1 MRHFRHRLRVRLKP
15 RFREPTSGFTHL
27 AGAMLSLVALLW
39 LVRLTHTD
47 PPKLVTI
54 LVFGA
59 TTILLYSASAAYHL
73 VDGSP
78 KTLNRLVRF
87 DRVGIY
93 LLIAGTYTPVCY
105 VFMAGVW
112 RWLML
117 GAVWITAIAGSLYVV
132 FCFQRGVS
140 RKLPLTLTYVAMGLL
155 GVIGLPQ
162 AVMPAGAVGLI
173 ALGGLVYLVGTV
185 VYSLDRPNLHRHF
198 RAHDL
203 WHVFVLAGSVFF
215 FTVVFVYIAPA

>member
-1 MRHFRHRLRVRLKP
+1 MMRRFRFRLQS

-27 AGAMLSLVALLW
+27 AGAVLSLIALIW
-39 LVRLTHTD
+39 LVRLTHGD
-47 PPKLVTI
+47 LPKLITVI
-54 LVFGA
+54 IFGT

-73 VDGSP
+73 IDGSP

-93 LLIAGTYTPVCY
+93 LLIAGTYTPMCY
-105 VFMAGVW
+105 MFMEGSW

-117 GAVWITAIAGSLYVV
+117 AAVWITAIVGSLYVML
-132 FCFQRGVS
+132 CFQRGVS
-140 RKLPLTLTYVAMGLL
+140 KKLPVTLTYVAMGML
-155 GVIGLPQ
+155 GLIGLPQ
-162 AVMPAGAVGLI
+162 AMMPSGAFALI
-173 ALGGLVYLVGTV
+173 ATGGLVYLVGTV

-203 WHVFVLAGSVFF
+203 WHIFVMAGSVFF
-215 FTVVFVYIAPA
+215 FTVVFVYVAPA